1 MYGMINKALCDMICQ
16 QHGETVWR
24 QILEN
29 AQVID
34 DEFLLGEFYADKI
47 TYDLVGATAA
57 ALRISVTAVLE
68 AFGEHWVLETAQKG
82 YGALMDAGG
91 ENLEEFL
98 TNLPSFH
105 DRITL
110 IFPNLQPPSFQCER
124 LSDSS
129 MRVHYITQRPGLAP
143 FVKGLLQGLGKRYR
157 TPMVVHQVGSR
168 EAGSDHDVFD
178 VRWMAAEQ
186 TI

>member
-1 MYGMINKALCDMICQ
+1 MYGMINKALRHMVCR
-16 QHGETVWR
+16 QHGEAVWR
-24 QILEN
+24 RILEN
-29 AQVID
+29 AKVND
-34 DEFLLGEFYADKI
+34 DQFLLGEFYADKI
-47 TYDLVGATAA
+47 TYDLVGATAT
-57 ALRISVTAVLE
+57 ALRIPVAEVLE
-68 AFGEHWVLETAQKG
+68 AFGEYWVLETAQEG

-110 IFPNLQPPSFQCER
+110 IFPNLQPPSFRCER

-129 MRVHYITQRPGLAP
+129 MRIHYFTQRPGLAP

-157 TPMVVHQVGSR
+157 TAMVVDQVGSR
-168 EAGSDHDVFD
+168 EAGSDHDIFN
-178 VRWMAAEQ
+178 VRWVAAGQ
-186 TI
+186 TV